1 MAASSQAV
9 RFGAPPASVSLK
21 ASQSFAAGRRK
32 KIRSFSPAT
41 FASEKILFRL
51 QVWNLCAAGTQIMRA
66 ADCNPFAEK
75 TEGFFGSLERDARQG
90 VPLFVSSASF
100 TPPERRT
107 LSPSHKIVNG
117 YAAPSVHF
125 TAFRCKMQSPP
136 LDRTENFGYNRRYTR
151 FGGIYAVR
159 R

>member
-41 FASEKILFRL
+41 CASEKILFRL

-66 ADCNPFAEK
+66 ADCRPFVGK
-75 TEGFFGSLERDARQG
+75 PLGFFDRQQA
-90 VPLFVSSASF
+90 V
-100 TPPERRT
+100 
-107 LSPSHKIVNG
+107 
-117 YAAPSVHF
+117 
-125 TAFRCKMQSPP
+125 
-136 LDRTENFGYNRRYTR
+136 R
-151 FGGIYAVR
+151 FGAPPVYIFAPLW
-159 R
+159 